1 MLLRQT
7 GEEWDVYPLRA
18 AISIL
23 RSFYLIYHDKNGL
36 ISIHPLVHSWT
47 RDQLNA
53 SEEDT
58 VWRQTAATM
67 ALSIPWT
74 FETVDYRFR
83 QSAVPHIDACLAFR
97 EDGIFSLQSVGE
109 DCQEMASNFALVYGE
124 VGRLQESLQLT
135 ERVMEAH
142 KRTLREERPDT
153 LGSMG
158 TLKDFQKSSSSA
170 ANLYRPPARSDKK
183 SCIPHSSNRKTR
195 LHRTFA
201 RLWEEL
207 V

>member
-1 MLLRQT
+1 M
-7 GEEWDVYPLRA
+7 
-18 AISIL
+18 
-23 RSFYLIYHDKNGL
+23 
-36 ISIHPLVHSWT
+36 
-47 RDQLNA
+47 
-53 SEEDT
+53 
-58 VWRQTAATM
+58 WRQTVATM

-74 FETVDYRFR
+74 FETVNYRFR

-135 ERVMEAH
+135 ERVVEAR
-142 KRTLREERPDT
+142 KRILGEEHPDT

-158 TLKDFQKSSSSA
+158 TLKDLQESSSSA

-195 LHRTFA
+195 LHRSFA
-201 RLWEEL
+201 NFGKSLYQGSSLMGVFSSTRYISCIGEDIWTSSMQRYKEMFR
-207 V
+207 